1 MSEETVAAT
10 HCQINEIRQEM
21 IGELNQLDK
30 KIKTTEQIDYGPD
43 LEAIKRML
51 RKKVS
56 IDEFLKVEEIAL
68 DKASAATVVTLRAN
82 LDGLRYSYD
91 QSLVFLAESLRLHL
105 LQNDEQRQIRDKRA
119 TQLLNNLNSLIN

>member
-1 MSEETVAAT
+1 
-10 HCQINEIRQEM
+10 
-21 IGELNQLDK
+21 
-30 KIKTTEQIDYGPD
+30 
-43 LEAIKRML
+43 ML

-68 DKASAATVVTLRAN
+68 DKASAATVVTLRAG

>member
-1 MSEETVAAT
+1 
-10 HCQINEIRQEM
+10 
-21 IGELNQLDK
+21 
-30 KIKTTEQIDYGPD
+30 
-43 LEAIKRML
+43 ML

>member
-1 MSEETVAAT
+1 
-10 HCQINEIRQEM
+10 
-21 IGELNQLDK
+21 
-30 KIKTTEQIDYGPD
+30 
-43 LEAIKRML
+43 ML

-68 DKASAATVVTLRAN
+68 DKASAATVATLSAG

>member
-1 MSEETVAAT
+1 MSEETVAST

-68 DKASAATVVTLRAN
+68 DKASAATVVTLRAS

-105 LQNDEQRQIRDKRA
+105 LQNDEQRQKI
-119 TQLLNNLNSLIN
+119 